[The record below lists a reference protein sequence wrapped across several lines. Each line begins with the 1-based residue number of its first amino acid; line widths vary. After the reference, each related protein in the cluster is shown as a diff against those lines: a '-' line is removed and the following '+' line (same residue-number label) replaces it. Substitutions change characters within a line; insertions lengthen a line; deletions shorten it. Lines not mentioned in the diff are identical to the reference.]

1 MARRSRGFN
10 LADSGAAN
18 EAGSDAGQQPE
29 NHVVGGVVD
38 SDTNETSDGGSGL
51 NGASN
56 GTGGNAEA
64 SDQGS
69 ARADLGGNPG
79 TEGGTGKIRKKRGP
93 NKPKTAPTLELN
105 VGELAGQ
112 IQGLHA
118 MLATLTNQPVFQLT
132 PIECT
137 TMAKAIQNY
146 GKHYKID
153 FDSPRM
159 ALVNLI
165 GVVGMAYIPRIIYIR
180 SQAKQKPPTSQQ
192 INPEATAPVP
202 SQEGVIDF
210 TGDRLADLLKR

>member
-1 MARRSRGFN
+1 
-10 LADSGAAN
+10 
-18 EAGSDAGQQPE
+18 
-29 NHVVGGVVD
+29 
-38 SDTNETSDGGSGL
+38 
-51 NGASN
+51 
-56 GTGGNAEA
+56 
-64 SDQGS
+64 
-69 ARADLGGNPG
+69 
-79 TEGGTGKIRKKRGP
+79 
-93 NKPKTAPTLELN
+93 
-105 VGELAGQ
+105 
-112 IQGLHA
+112 
-118 MLATLTNQPVFQLT
+118 
-132 PIECT
+132 
-137 TMAKAIQNY
+137 MAKAIQNY